1 MRKERHQC
9 TYTLNLAANFQ
20 DIKNVMTLKM
30 WNVTHYLIQKV
41 TILVMAGFDKQIKIW
56 EDISSYNQNGALY
69 IEINYL
75 IKKKSTIF

>member
-30 WNVTHYLIQKV
+30 WNVTQHLIRKV
-41 TILVMAGFDKQIKIW
+41 GILVMAGFDVQAQLKFW
-56 EDISSYNQNGALY
+56 
-69 IEINYL
+69 
-75 IKKKSTIF
+75 F

>member
-30 WNVTHYLIQKV
+30 WNVTQHLIQKV
-41 TILVMAGFDKQIKIW
+41 RILVMAGFDVQAQLRFVEW
-56 EDISSYNQNGALY
+56 NQLSNSKRSLQY
-69 IEINYL
+69 
-75 IKKKSTIF
+75 FH